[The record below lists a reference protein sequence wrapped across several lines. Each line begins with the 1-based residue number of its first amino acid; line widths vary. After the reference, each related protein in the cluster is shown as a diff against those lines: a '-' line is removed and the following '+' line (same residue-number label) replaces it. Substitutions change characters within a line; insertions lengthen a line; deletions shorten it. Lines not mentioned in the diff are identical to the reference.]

1 MRLQKF
7 LSLGADE
14 AISPAEAQLL
24 NEELSKIS
32 AADIPVNK
40 RTEVSDYLNIALR
53 LNSVRKEIIPKL
65 ELLYT
70 ELQRLA

>member
-1 MRLQKF
+1 MRLQEF

-32 AADIPVNK
+32 AVDIPVNK

-53 LNSVRKEIIPKL
+53 LNSVRAEIIPKL